1 MKKRI
6 SLKLLAMTLLLAV
19 AITAVVTASFA
30 WLTLSDN
37 PTASGIQ
44 ISLSGGST
52 ILVAADRVQT
62 VNGVTYHYPDAFSDT
77 LDFSHES
84 YDYLKD
90 LGGLSPV
97 STADGIHWFLPT
109 YYSADDAQVQAGL
122 ASAGALCPVQD
133 FRADNAL
140 NYANQTADSE
150 TISAGHYVYLDFWV
164 VSPGV
169 NYQLR
174 IASGS
179 DGGSFVID
187 LPEPI
192 ADEDS
197 DVGYTLS
204 PATVTSTAAAVRI
217 GFLVSSQTV
226 TNDSLY
232 YYSQTADHDDRFN
245 SLRGI
250 YAERGETT
258 ANAENYR
265 FTIYEPNADAHPTGV
280 APDGTYLVTEPLK
293 SVDGVAVP
301 TDVLTNTAVQ
311 LTAQW
316 KKAEN
321 QTDLLIEQVFR
332 TALYGKRN
340 ADEIADGF
348 YTDYLR
354 GQLLPYVETGKFI
367 KNSASLTGGVSA
379 EYMQTLQ
386 KSTATEDVY
395 IVDLEKNVPQR
406 IRMFIWL
413 EGQDADWDPNA
424 AGERF
429 ALSIELAG
437 SNQ

>member
-1 MKKRI
+1 MKKGI

-44 ISLSGGST
+44 ISLNGGST

-62 VNGVTYHYPDAFSDT
+62 INGVTYHYPDTFSDT
-77 LDFSHES
+77 LDFSHKS
-84 YDYLKD
+84 YDYLNG

-109 YYSADDAQVQAGL
+109 YYSADDEQVQTGS
-122 ASAGALCPVQD
+122 ASAGALRPVED
-133 FRADNAL
+133 FLADNSL
-140 NYANQTADSE
+140 EYANQTADSK

-192 ADEDS
+192 ADENS
-197 DVGYTLS
+197 DVGYSL
-204 PATVTSTAAAVRI
+204 PAKVTSTAATVRI

-226 TNDSLY
+226 TNESLY
-232 YYSQTADHDDRFN
+232 YYSQTAGHDDRFD
-245 SLRGI
+245 SLRGV
-250 YAERGETT
+250 YAEQGEMTEH
-258 ANAENYR
+258 AEDYR
-265 FTIYEPNADAHPTGV
+265 FTIYEPNADAHPTDP
-280 APDGTYLVTEPLK
+280 AKNGTYLVTKPLK
-293 SVDGVAVP
+293 SVNGKAEPTNVVA
-301 TDVLTNTAVQ
+301 NTAVQ

-321 QTDLLIEQVFR
+321 QTDLLIQQVFR
-332 TALYGKRN
+332 TALYGKKN

-348 YTDYLR
+348 YTNYLQ
-354 GQLLPYVETGKFI
+354 GQLLPYVETGKFL
-367 KNSASLTGGVSA
+367 KNSVSLIGGVSA